1 MPVTSFEIFFATQV
15 TYPLNKKKS
24 KSLLLLLHMCPF
36 QYFYVRFCGIL
47 SSFKAFLAEIHF
59 SKEICIFWIIGN
71 LLAMYRAFSC
81 EFTGYFIHKTHCTKS
96 FICLEK
102 LCSINLVMVKGN
114 AVFFSVSNNYHL
126 ERISKLNLDLQYGQN
141 IFLLRMIYFIF
152 YVECKIA
159 NSWIS

>member
-1 MPVTSFEIFFATQV
+1 MNLFIWDIELKCQSLALRYSLQHKWRIR
-15 TYPLNKKKS
+15 LIKKS

-36 QYFYVRFCGIL
+36 QYFYVRFGGIL

-81 EFTGYFIHKTHCTKS
+81 EFTGYFINKTHCTKRV
-96 FICLEK
+96 ICLEK

-114 AVFFSVSNNYHL
+114 TVFFL
-126 ERISKLNLDLQYGQN
+126 FQI
-141 IFLLRMIYFIF
+141 III
-152 YVECKIA
+152 
-159 NSWIS
+159 